1 MEKYESVSPGWGCA
15 KKRTML
21 ASCAGVAGFLDRPSD
36 NGGDDIKLK
45 VLKGFEVE
53 AADLKHHAPV
63 KFSRRT

>member
-1 MEKYESVSPGWGCA
+1 MEKYESVSPEWGCA
-15 KKRTML
+15 KKWAIL
-21 ASCAGVAGFLDRPSD
+21 ASCAGVARFLDRPSD

-63 KFSRRT
+63 RFSRRT